1 MDDDASPR
9 PRGDAAS
16 LLATEDLGPYSQDEL
31 KARIALLEAEIVRVR
46 NIAFLPLH
54 IAMRRRPCSD
64 ARISCAMRGLKSSA
78 RVPISPAYTALANL
92 RPIGCPV
99 LAFCESQAKDF

>member
-31 KARIALLEAEIVRVR
+31 KARIALLEAEIVRVEKHR
-46 NIAFLPLH
+46 LSAAAH
-54 IAMRRRPCSD
+54 RD
-64 ARISCAMRGLKSSA
+64 AAE
-78 RVPISPAYTALANL
+78 ALFG
-92 RPIGCPV
+92 RK
-99 LAFCESQAKDF
+99 E